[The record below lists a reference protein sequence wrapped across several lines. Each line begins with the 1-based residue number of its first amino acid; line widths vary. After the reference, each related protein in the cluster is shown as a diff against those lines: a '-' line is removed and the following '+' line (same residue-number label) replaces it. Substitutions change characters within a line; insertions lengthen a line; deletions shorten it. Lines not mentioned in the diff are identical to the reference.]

1 MRTQLEDLAL
11 QTLFMK
17 IFPSDLNVLII
28 DDSPA
33 IRRTAIK
40 FLEDTKLNVFT
51 VSTSFEG
58 LSMISDVSPHF
69 ILIDAMMPDLDAYQF
84 SYLVRTFRPD
94 SGIKLVL
101 MDLKSNH
108 IDLEKFNE
116 ENFFERLLK
125 PFTRE
130 ELLSVLVDENQT
142 GSNNTR

>member
-1 MRTQLEDLAL
+1 
-11 QTLFMK
+11 MK
-17 IFPSDLNVLII
+17 TFSSDLNVLII

-33 IRRTAIK
+33 IRRTARK
-40 FLEDTKLNVFT
+40 FLEETKLKVFT

-58 LSMISDVSPHF
+58 LSLISDVSPHF
-69 ILIDAMMPDLDAYQF
+69 ILIDAMMPDLDGYQF

-101 MDLKSNH
+101 LDLKSNR

-116 ENFFERLLK
+116 EKFFARLLK

-142 GSNNTR
+142 DLNSTR

>member
-1 MRTQLEDLAL
+1 MRNQLEDLAL

-17 IFPSDLNVLII
+17 TFSSDLNVLII

-40 FLEDTKLNVFT
+40 FLEETKLNVFT
-51 VSTSFEG
+51 VSTSLEG
-58 LSMISDVSPHF
+58 LSLISDVSPHF
-69 ILIDAMMPDLDAYQF
+69 ILIDAKMPDLDGYQF

-94 SGIKLVL
+94 LGIKLVIL
-101 MDLKSNH
+101 ELKSNH

-116 ENFFERLLK
+116 ENFFGRLLK

>member
-1 MRTQLEDLAL
+1 MAL

-17 IFPSDLNVLII
+17 TFSSDLNVLII

-40 FLEDTKLNVFT
+40 FLEETKLNVFT
-51 VSTSFEG
+51 VSTSLEG
-58 LSMISDVSPHF
+58 LSLISDVSPHF
-69 ILIDAMMPDLDAYQF
+69 ILIDAKMPDLDGYQF

-94 SGIKLVL
+94 LGIKLVIL
-101 MDLKSNH
+101 ELKSNH

-116 ENFFERLLK
+116 ENFFGRLLK

>member
-1 MRTQLEDLAL
+1 MALFPLFPFIIINLSAQRSLAY
-11 QTLFMK
+11 
-17 IFPSDLNVLII
+17 
-28 DDSPA
+28 
-33 IRRTAIK
+33 
-40 FLEDTKLNVFT
+40 
-51 VSTSFEG
+51 
-58 LSMISDVSPHF
+58 SPHV

-101 MDLKSNH
+101 MDLKSND

>member
-17 IFPSDLNVLII
+17 TFPSDLNVLII

-33 IRRTAIK
+33 IRRTARK
-40 FLEDTKLNVFT
+40 FLEETKLNVFT

-58 LSMISDVSPHF
+58 LSLISDVSPHF
-69 ILIDAMMPDLDAYQF
+69 ILIDATMPDLDGYQF
-84 SYLVRTFRPD
+84 SYLVRTFLPD

-101 MDLKSNH
+101 LDLKSNH

-116 ENFFERLLK
+116 ENFFGRLLK

>member
-1 MRTQLEDLAL
+1 
-11 QTLFMK
+11 MK
-17 IFPSDLNVLII
+17 TFPSDINVLII

-33 IRRTAIK
+33 IRRTARK
-40 FLEDTKLNVFT
+40 FLEETKLQVFT
-51 VSTSFEG
+51 ASTSFEG
-58 LSMISDVSPHF
+58 LSLISDVSPHV
-69 ILIDAMMPDLDAYQF
+69 ILIDAMMPDLDGYQF

-101 MDLKSNH
+101 LDLKSSH

-116 ENFFERLLK
+116 ENFFGRLLK

-130 ELLSVLVDENQT
+130 ELLSVLVDPNQI

>member
-1 MRTQLEDLAL
+1 MAL
-11 QTLFMK
+11 QTIFMK
-17 IFPSDLNVLII
+17 TFSSDLNVLII

-40 FLEDTKLNVFT
+40 FLEETKLNVFT
-51 VSTSFEG
+51 VSTSFEA
-58 LSMISDVSPHF
+58 LSLISDVSPHF
-69 ILIDAMMPDLDAYQF
+69 ILIDATMPDIDGYQF
-84 SYLVRTFRPD
+84 SYLVRTFRPE
-94 SGIKLVL
+94 SGIKLVIL
-101 MDLKSNH
+101 DLKSNH

-116 ENFFERLLK
+116 ENFFGRLLK